1 MWHNSTGVCAGAGGR
16 AGATNSSQFK
26 LVDVAN
32 TITRRASLMIMCLFT
47 GFVRDKNHKSYP
59 VHYCFKPQ
67 WISPEMIHESRLA
80 IYTLVYNSGKTWLMW
95 FAHLVLAIDVV
106 NADRFR
112 LCGVVIC
119 AGCKKLCVCGRV
131 CVTH

>member
-1 MWHNSTGVCAGAGGR
+1 
-16 AGATNSSQFK
+16 
-26 LVDVAN
+26 
-32 TITRRASLMIMCLFT
+32 MIMCLFT

-67 WISPEMIHESRLA
+67 WISPEMIHEGGLA
-80 IYTLVYNSGKTWLMW
+80 IYMYKCGEMWLTLK
-95 FAHLVLAIDVV
+95 FADFVLAIDVD

-119 AGCKKLCVCGRV
+119 AGYSHFTAISCLEYVCMYSTSTVVIV
-131 CVTH
+131 CFLACRTLLYL

>member
-1 MWHNSTGVCAGAGGR
+1 MWYNSTGVCGGAGGG
-16 AGATNSSQFK
+16 AGVTNSSQFK
-26 LVDVAN
+26 VVGVAN
-32 TITRRASLMIMCLFT
+32 SVTRRASLMVMCLFT

-67 WISPEMIHESRLA
+67 WISPEMIHEGRLA
-80 IYTLVYNSGKTWLMW
+80 IYMYKCGKMWLTLK
-95 FAHLVLAIDVV
+95 FADFVLAIDVD

-119 AGCKKLCVCGRV
+119 AGCKKLCVCGHV